1 MPWIISPSY
10 VILSSYISF
19 PGSRVTSQIG
29 IFPSL
34 LRNYKIF
41 LSKESHLLSLDNSPS
56 LSFPLLLYPCV
67 LSYCISRIRIVPG
80 CAQVTPISFQKVR
93 LAEFID
99 RPGSEKNRISL
110 CEGFWNELDIV
121 RVWNQMKRSLSYSKP
136 FWDQR
141 GGEERVS
148 WGRFSD

>member
-56 LSFPLLLYPCV
+56 LSFPLLSSYMHVCVCVILLYFADSNRSWVCTGYTDFV
-67 LSYCISRIRIVPG
+67 SEGSIGGIYRSTWEWKESDFV
-80 CAQVTPISFQKVR
+80 VR
-93 LAEFID
+93 RFLKWIGHCSGVESNETFFKLFEAIL
-99 RPGSEKNRISL
+99 GSKGRGR
-110 CEGFWNELDIV
+110 EGFL
-121 RVWNQMKRSLSYSKP
+121 
-136 FWDQR
+136 
-141 GGEERVS
+141 G
-148 WGRFSD
+148 